1 MLITDRAVERLANG
15 PTRTVRDDKLKGFV
29 VRVGKNRKTYRVEL
43 ERRTNGKR
51 TFISKKLGEH
61 PYVRADDARR
71 AAMIIVG
78 KHATGIVAPTG
89 HAAAGVR

>member
-1 MLITDRAVERLANG
+1 M
-15 PTRTVRDDKLKGFV
+15 RDDKLKGFV

-89 HAAAGVR
+89 HAAAGVRRVEGIRQGGGGMGEGL